1 MTTSPT
7 VTPATAPVTAPTAPD
22 SARERLLQAGLH
34 LFAQRGYSQTS
45 TRELAEAAHVNV
57 AAISYYFGDKAGL
70 YRAVFFGPSG
80 SPEEDVA
87 RFADPALGLPDA
99 LRGFYQGFL
108 EPLRQSDDARLCTKL
123 HFREILEPTGLWDE
137 QLAHGIRPM
146 HDALVALLQRHLG
159 LPEADDELHALAICL
174 TAPGVH
180 LHVAHDITAR
190 LAPALQQG
198 SDAIDRWSDRLVRL
212 GVAMVEA
219 ERARRA
225 ATNEVKTS

>member
-1 MTTSPT
+1 M
-7 VTPATAPVTAPTAPD
+7 AAPPDPIHPPD
-22 SARERLLQAGLH
+22 SARERLLQAGLR

-80 SPEEDVA
+80 SADADVA
-87 RFADPALGLPDA
+87 RFSDPALSLPEA

-137 QLAHGIRPM
+137 QLAHGIRPL
-146 HDALVALLQRHLG
+146 HDALVALLQRQLG
-159 LPEADDELHALAICL
+159 VAEPDDELQALAICL

-180 LHVAHDITAR
+180 LHVAHDITAQ
-190 LAPALQQG
+190 LAPALQHG
-198 SDAIDRWSDRLVRL
+198 GAAIDRWSERLVRL
-212 GVAMVEA
+212 GVAMVDA

-225 ATNEVKTS
+225 APNEAPSP